1 MTQYISANVN
11 LTDNQLQKLR
21 QSVNAN
27 CAATSIKIGADDLDG
42 DHTIFLTKAQINK
55 LENARGRGKGLT
67 IRMSSKQ
74 LKHNVKTQGGFLGAL
89 LPMLAGVGRMV
100 APALLGVAKKA
111 VPALAT
117 GALSGLASTGVSKLF
132 GNGLYLKKG
141 GMIAQVETDGQG
153 VYLRPYKGK
162 GLGSRGN
169 GLYLKQGKRITD
181 GSGIL
186 TSIPIIGDI
195 LPDSLT
201 KKRISLQ
208 NGVYLT
214 DTLNMII
221 VLTNNSTENIRI
233 PKLTTLCLVCYNKL

>member
-1 MTQYISANVN
+1 MSQYINTNVN
-11 LTDNQLQKLR
+11 LTENQIQKL
-21 QSVNAN
+21 QQAVNAN

-42 DHTIFLTKAQINK
+42 DHTIFITNAQHKK
-55 LENARGRGKGLT
+55 LQNARDRGKGIT
-67 IRMSSKQ
+67 IKMSSRQ
-74 LKHNVKTQGGFLGAL
+74 LKHNVKTEGGFLGAL
-89 LPMLAGVGRMV
+89 LPMLGAVGRV
-100 APALLGVAKKA
+100 AAPALLGIAKKV

-153 VYLRPYKGK
+153 LYLRPYKGK

-181 GSGIL
+181 GRGIL

-195 LPDSLT
+195 L
-201 KKRISLQ
+201 KA
-208 NGVYLT
+208 
-214 DTLNMII
+214 II
-221 VLTNNSTENIRI
+221 
-233 PKLTTLCLVCYNKL
+233 

>member
-1 MTQYISANVN
+1 MTQYKSVNVN
-11 LTDNQLQKLR
+11 LSENQIEKLR
-21 QSVNAN
+21 QAINAN
-27 CAATSIKIGADDLDG
+27 CSATSIKINADDLDG
-42 DHTIFLTKAQINK
+42 DHTIFLTNAQYNK
-55 LENARGRGKGLT
+55 LQNAKNQGKGLT
-67 IRMSSKQ
+67 IRMSSRQ

-111 VPALAT
+111 LPALAT

-132 GNGLYLKKG
+132 GNGLYLKRG

-153 VYLRPYKGK
+153 VYLRPYRGK
-162 GLGSRGN
+162 GLSSHGN

-195 LPDSLT
+195 LKT
-201 KKRISLQ
+201 IF
-208 NGVYLT
+208 
-214 DTLNMII
+214 
-221 VLTNNSTENIRI
+221 
-233 PKLTTLCLVCYNKL
+233 

>member
-1 MTQYISANVN
+1 MTQYKSVNVN
-11 LTDNQLQKLR
+11 LTENQIQKLR
-21 QSVNAN
+21 QAINAN
-27 CAATSIKIGADDLDG
+27 CSATSIKINADDLDG
-42 DHTIFLTKAQINK
+42 DHTIFLTNAQYKK
-55 LENARGRGKGLT
+55 LQNAQEQGKGIT
-67 IRMSSKQ
+67 IRMSSRQ

-89 LPMLAGVGRMV
+89 LPALAGVGRMV

-111 VPALAT
+111 LPALAT

-153 VYLRPYKGK
+153 VYLRPYRGK

-195 LPDSLT
+195 LKT
-201 KKRISLQ
+201 IF
-208 NGVYLT
+208 
-214 DTLNMII
+214 
-221 VLTNNSTENIRI
+221 
-233 PKLTTLCLVCYNKL
+233 